1 VNTSQDHSWMRV
13 ALEEMFALSS
23 DSAVE
28 ALRNDQLFARYRQNL
43 ESLLATRQA
52 PVAIDPGERGNNLIK
67 ALLALRIKFPQDEA
81 RAKLEV
87 NIAMRTRR

>member
-1 VNTSQDHSWMRV
+1 MRV

-23 DSAVE
+23 ESAEE
-28 ALRNDQLFARYRQNL
+28 ALRNDQAFARYRQNL
-43 ESLLATRQA
+43 ESLLATRRV
-52 PVAIDPGERGNNLIK
+52 PVSVDPGERGDNLIK
-67 ALLALRIKFPQDEA
+67 AMLALRIKFPQDEA